1 MTLAGL
7 SAGRIHSLSDRCE
20 FEIGVAARLALCPC
34 IPAHWLE
41 FAVSSPILFVTN
53 DFGPRAGG
61 IETFII
67 GLIQRRPYGQTIV
80 YTSFQK
86 DSEQY
91 DDDWLSNYGVRV
103 IRDRSKI
110 LLPTPSVAIRLR
122 SIIKREGIT
131 TAAFGAAAPLGLLSA
146 SMKGAGVIRTV
157 ALTHGHEVWWAKVFP
172 FNLLLRRIGSTV
184 DVLTYLGEFTRNAI
198 SKSLNDKAQHSMVKI
213 APGIDVNHFIPMDA
227 SILRETLGIGE
238 KKVIVSVGRLVHRKG
253 QDHLIEAMPEILDS
267 VADAHLLLVGEGPY
281 RDHLHK
287 LVKQRNLEGSVTFI
301 GRIKY
306 KDLPM
311 YLCAGD
317 IFAMP
322 SRSRLMGLEVEG
334 LGIVYLEA
342 SSCGLP
348 VLAGNSGGAPDAV
361 VQNETGLVVNGT
373 ENKQIAA
380 AAIELLTNVALSQK
394 MGIAGRQ
401 WIIENW
407 RWEIWAKDFEVLLN
421 K

>member
-1 MTLAGL
+1 M
-7 SAGRIHSLSDRCE
+7 DRWE
-20 FEIGVAARLALCPC
+20 EN
-34 IPAHWLE
+34 HWLE
-41 FAVSSPILFVTN
+41 LAVSSPVLFVTN

-67 GLIQRRPYGQTIV
+67 GLIERRPVGQTIV
-80 YTSFQK
+80 YTSAQAN
-86 DSEQY
+86 SEQY
-91 DDDWLSNYGVRV
+91 DADWLAQYGVRV

-110 LLPTPSVAIRLR
+110 LLPTPRVAFHLKKIIR
-122 SIIKREGIT
+122 KEGIT

-146 SMKGAGVIRTV
+146 GMKRAGVVRTV

-184 DVLTYLGEFTRNAI
+184 DVLTYLGEFTRSAI
-198 SKSLNDKAQHSMVKI
+198 SKGLTAKAQASMVKI
-213 APGIDVNHFIPMDA
+213 APGIDVEHFIPTDA
-227 SILRETLGIGE
+227 TVLRNSLGLSD

-253 QDHLIEAMPEILDS
+253 QDHLIEAMPEILKS
-267 VADAHLLLVGEGPY
+267 IPQAHLLLVGEGPY
-281 RDHLHK
+281 REHLQT
-287 LVKQRNLEGSVTFI
+287 LVKKHNLEASVTFI
-301 GRIKY
+301 GRIQY
-306 KDLPM
+306 KDLPT
-311 YLCAGD
+311 YICVGD

-348 VLAGNSGGAPDAV
+348 VLAGDSGGAPDAL

-373 ENKQIAA
+373 DDQQIAK
-380 AAIELLTNVALSQK
+380 AAIKLLTNIELSKK
-394 MGIAGRQ
+394 MGLAGRQ
-401 WIIENW
+401 WIIDNW
-407 RWEIWAKDFEVLLN
+407 RWEIWSKDFEKLLN

>member
-1 MTLAGL
+1 MEL
-7 SAGRIHSLSDRCE
+7 
-20 FEIGVAARLALCPC
+20 
-34 IPAHWLE
+34 
-41 FAVSSPILFVTN
+41 AVSNPVLFVTN

-67 GLIQRRPYGQTIV
+67 GLIQRRPFGQTIV
-80 YTSFQK
+80 YTSFQEN
-86 DSEQY
+86 SERY
-91 DDDWLSNYGVRV
+91 DADWLTNYGVRV

-110 LLPTPSVAIRLR
+110 LLPTPRVAFHLR
-122 SIIKREGIT
+122 NIVKSEGIT

-146 SMKGAGVIRTV
+146 SIKRAGVRRTV

-198 SKSLNDKAQHSMVKI
+198 SHGLTVQAQQSMVKI
-213 APGIDVNHFIPMDA
+213 APGIDVDHFLPTDA
-227 SILRETLGIGE
+227 SALRKSLGLTE

-253 QDHLIEAMPEILDS
+253 QDRLIEAMPEILKTLS
-267 VADAHLLLVGEGPY
+267 NAHLLLVGEGPH
-281 RDHLHK
+281 RDHLQK
-287 LVKQRNLEGSVTFI
+287 LIQKHRLEDSVTLI
-301 GRIKY
+301 GRIDY
-306 KDLPM
+306 KDLPL
-311 YLCAGD
+311 YICVGD

-342 SSCGLP
+342 SACGLP

-361 VQNETGLVVNGT
+361 VQNETGLVVDGT
-373 ENKQIAA
+373 NNKEIAD
-380 AAIELLTNVALSQK
+380 AAIELLTKVDLSKK
-394 MGIAGRQ
+394 MGAAGRQ
-401 WIIENW
+401 WIVENW
-407 RWEIWAKDFEVLLN
+407 RWEIWSRSFEDLLN